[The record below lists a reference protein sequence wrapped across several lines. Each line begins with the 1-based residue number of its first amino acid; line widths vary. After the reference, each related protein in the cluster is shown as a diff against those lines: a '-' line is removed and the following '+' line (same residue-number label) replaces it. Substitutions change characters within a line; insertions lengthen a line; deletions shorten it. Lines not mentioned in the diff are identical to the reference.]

1 MKPWLNEY
9 PEGTV
14 AEIDPDAA
22 ASVGEVLA
30 ASCEEFADRPAYT
43 NLGRTLSFRD
53 LDQLSQQFGNYLT
66 QSLGLK
72 KGDRI
77 AIMMP
82 NLLQYPIV
90 LFGALRCGL
99 VVVNCNP
106 LYTPR
111 ELEHQLNDSGAEA
124 IVIIENVAHTLS
136 EIRERVPTKTVITTR
151 VGDMLSSVKGF
162 IVNFAL
168 KHVKK
173 AVPAFDLPGAID
185 FRDAMSQGAGL
196 SGQPVEITGDDLA
209 FLQYTGGTT
218 GVSKGAML
226 THRNIVANL
235 EQVAAWF
242 ANDAEPGKEIIITA
256 LPLYHVFALTCNCL
270 CYMKFGG
277 LNVLISDPRDMGG
290 FIKEMGRWPFTAITG
305 VNTLFNGLL
314 AHPEFAN
321 LDFSNLKMASAGG
334 MAVQQATA
342 DKWER
347 VTGTVILEGYG
358 LTETSPCAT
367 TNPPNIEKYSG
378 TIGLP
383 LPSTLLS
390 LRDDDGNEVPLGE
403 PGEICIQGPQ
413 VMKGYWNRP
422 EATDE
427 VFTEDG
433 FLLTGDI
440 AIMDERGYFR
450 IVDRKKDMILVSG
463 FNVFPNEIENVV
475 TQMDGILEVA
485 CIGIPD
491 PKSTEAVKIFVV
503 LEPGAALTADEIRA
517 YCRDQMT
524 AYKVP
529 KHIEF
534 AQDLPKSNVGKIL
547 RRELRDAELAKA
559 S

>member
-9 PEGTV
+9 PQGTV
-14 AEIDPDAA
+14 AEIDPDSA

-30 ASCEEFADRPAYT
+30 ASCSEFANRPAYT
-43 NLGRTLSFRD
+43 NLGKTLSFQD
-53 LDQLSQQFGNYLT
+53 LDRLSRQFGNYLT
-66 QSLGLK
+66 QSLGMK

-111 ELEHQLNDSGAEA
+111 ELEHQLNDSGART

-136 EIRERVPTKTVITTR
+136 EVRERVPTRTIITTR
-151 VGDMLSSVKGF
+151 VGDMLSAAKGF
-162 IVNFAL
+162 MVNFAL
-168 KHVKK
+168 KHLKK
-173 AVPAFDLPGAID
+173 AIPPFDLPGAID
-185 FRDAMSQGAGL
+185 FRDAMNQGAGL
-196 SGQPVEITGDDLA
+196 SDQPVEVSGEDLA

-314 AHPEFAN
+314 AQTEFSD
-321 LDFSNLKMASAGG
+321 LDFSTLKMASAGG

-383 LPSTLLS
+383 LPSTMLS

-427 VFTEDG
+427 VFTDDG
-433 FLLTGDI
+433 YLLTGDI
-440 AIMDERGYFR
+440 AVMDERGYFR

-491 PKSTEAVKIFVV
+491 AKSTEAVKIFVV
-503 LEPGAALTADEIRA
+503 LEPGAELTEDQIRA

-547 RRELRDAELAKA
+547 RRELRDAELAK

>member
-9 PEGTV
+9 PQGTV
-14 AEIDPDAA
+14 AEIDPDSA
-22 ASVGEVLA
+22 ASVGAVLA

-43 NLGRTLSFRD
+43 NLGKTLSFRD

-66 QSLGLK
+66 QSLGMR

-106 LYTPR
+106 LYTAR
-111 ELEHQLNDSGAEA
+111 ELEHQLNDSGADV

-136 EIRERVPTKTVITTR
+136 EIRDRVPTKTIITTR
-151 VGDMLSSVKGF
+151 VGDMLGFPKGLL
-162 IVNFAL
+162 VNFAL
-168 KHVKK
+168 KHVRK
-173 AVPAFDLPGAID
+173 AVPSFDLPGAIAFKD
-185 FRDAMSQGAGL
+185 TMRQGAAL
-196 SGQPVEITGDDLA
+196 QHQAVDVTGDDLA

-242 ANDAEPGKEIIITA
+242 ANDADPGREIIITA

-314 AHPEFAN
+314 AQPEFAD
-321 LDFSNLKMASAGG
+321 LDFSTLKMASAGG

-383 LPSTLLS
+383 LPSTMLS

-403 PGEICIQGPQ
+403 PGEICIHGPQ
-413 VMKGYWNRP
+413 VMKGYWQRP

-427 VFTEDG
+427 VFTDDG

-440 AIMDERGYFR
+440 AVMDERGYFR

-475 TQMDGILEVA
+475 TQMEGILEVA

-503 LEPGAALTADEIRA
+503 LEPDSKLTEDQIRA
-517 YCRDQMT
+517 YCRDQLT

-534 AQDLPKSNVGKIL
+534 ASDLPKSNVGKIL

-559 S
+559 